1 MISHGASM
9 SRLFSSVSCQS
20 SRTRVHVTARSK
32 SSGAA
37 AATAS
42 KKCPITGTGGDTDNG
57 QGQVKLHD
65 LPKLPF
71 LGSLIPQHSGV
82 DKFDL
87 SKTYDWWYGSHS
99 KFGNFYSIGMPG
111 MGKGIY
117 GTAYIMTDPNEYMK
131 VLRKEG
137 QHPFGAVMSEWPFI
151 RYYEDGGDQPGCSVG
166 RALFSQGESWQRI
179 RRFMQTDLL
188 SPGSAKGYVPGMI
201 KACQTASDGAP
212 LYAKDINGYTAQC
225 SFDMFSSIVF
235 GDFPGMAGTG
245 KKEEQDMKFCTSS
258 VDALELVLP
267 MMVDPAE
274 LIQLKLGLKSKTYS
288 TFESNFTVARAIAS
302 QKVQSFK
309 ERKANGELQN
319 DFEKNSYA
327 SLAIDRYLSSVG
339 EEGALEEDEVGELIM
354 ISLVAALDT
363 TSAML
368 NWCIVHLAMNPH
380 VQEALFEEVSSNV
393 TEEGN
398 LTADYFSSKSS
409 SAYLNAVLRENH
421 RITPPIALNLM
432 KENVTDE
439 IVIHDV
445 TLLKQSTVV
454 LDTRSLGMNPD
465 VVEDPDT
472 FDPTRWFDEEKVKG
486 RKGTTAEVLDHP
498 LYKEPFSA
506 GARKC
511 PGSRVAN
518 YEVKT
523 MLSQLVLDW
532 KFSFAPGSN
541 KIKNWRDIS
550 YFNGLTVQ
558 PTVPELS
565 FEKRL

>member
-1 MISHGASM
+1 MISRGASM
-9 SRLFSSVSCQS
+9 NKLFSSVSCQS
-20 SRTRVHVTARSK
+20 SKRRVLVTARSK
-32 SSGAA
+32 SSSAA
-37 AATAS
+37 AAAAN
-42 KKCPITGTGGDTDNG
+42 KCPITGAGGGADN
-57 QGQVKLHD
+57 GQVKLCNV
-65 LPKLPF
+65 PKLPI
-71 LGSLIPQHSGV
+71 LGSLIPQYSGI

-87 SKTYDWWYGSHS
+87 SKTYDWWYNSHS

-117 GTAYIMTDPNEYMK
+117 GTTYIMTDPNEYMK

-137 QHPFGAVMSEWPFI
+137 RHPFGAVMMEWPFVK
-151 RYYEDGGDQPGCSVG
+151 YYEDGGDQPGCSAG
-166 RALFSQGESWQRI
+166 TALFSRGESWQRI

-188 SPGSAKGYVPGMI
+188 SPDAAKGYVPGMI
-201 KACQTASDGAP
+201 KACQTASQGAP
-212 LYAKDINGYTAQC
+212 LHAKNINGYTAQC

-235 GDFPGMAGTG
+235 GEFPGLAGSG
-245 KKEEQDMKFCTSS
+245 KKEEQDEKFCTSS
-258 VDALELVLP
+258 ITALELVLP
-267 MMVDPAE
+267 MMADPTE
-274 LIQLKLGLKSKTYS
+274 RVQQMLGFKSKNYS
-288 TFESNFTVARAIAS
+288 TFEANFTLARKIAS
-302 QKVQSFK
+302 QKIENFK
-309 ERKANGELQN
+309 ERKANGELHN

-327 SLAIDRYLSSVG
+327 SLAIDRYLSSLG
-339 EEGALEEDEVGELIM
+339 EEGALQEDEVGELIM
-354 ISLVAALDT
+354 IALVAALDT

-380 VQEALFEEVSSNV
+380 VQEALFEEISSNV

-398 LTADYFSSKSS
+398 LTADYFSSKSN
-409 SAYLNAVLRENH
+409 SAYLNALLRENH
-421 RITPPIALNLM
+421 RITPPIAANLV
-432 KENVTDE
+432 KENVTDD

-445 TLLKQSTVV
+445 TLPKQSIVI

-472 FDPTRWFDEEKVKG
+472 FDPTRWFDEENVKG
-486 RKGTTAEVLDHP
+486 RKGTSAEALDHP

-518 YEVKT
+518 YEAKT

-532 KFSFAPGSN
+532 KISFAPDGN
-541 KIKNWRDIS
+541 KIKSWRDVP

-565 FEKRL
+565 FEKRQ

>member
-1 MISHGASM
+1 MISRGASM
-9 SRLFSSVSCQS
+9 NRFFSSVSCQS
-20 SRTRVHVTARSK
+20 SKTRVHVTARSK
-32 SSGAA
+32 SSRAA
-37 AATAS
+37 AA
-42 KKCPITGTGGDTDNG
+42 KCPITGAGGDTDN
-57 QGQVKLHD
+57 GQVKLHD
-65 LPKLPF
+65 LPKLPI

-87 SKTYDWWYGSHS
+87 SKTYDWWYSSHR

-137 QHPFGAVMSEWPFI
+137 QHPYGAVMSEWPFV

-201 KACQTASDGAP
+201 KACETASQGAP

-235 GDFPGMAGTG
+235 GEFPGMAGTG
-245 KKEEQDMKFCTSS
+245 KKEEQDLTFCKSS

-267 MMVDPAE
+267 MMADPSE
-274 LIQLKLGLKSKTYS
+274 LFQYKLGLKSKTYS
-288 TFESNFTVARAIAS
+288 TFESNFTVARKIAS

-398 LTADYFSSKSS
+398 LTADYFSSKSNC
-409 SAYLNAVLRENH
+409 AYLNAVLRENH
-421 RITPPIALNLM
+421 RITPPIAANLM
-432 KENVTDE
+432 KENVIDE
-439 IVIHDV
+439 VVIHDV
-445 TLLKQSTVV
+445 TLPKQSIVL
-454 LDTRSLGMNPD
+454 LDTRSIGMNPD
-465 VVEDPDT
+465 VVENPDT
-472 FDPTRWFDEEKVKG
+472 FDPMRWFDEEKVKG
-486 RKGTTAEVLDHP
+486 RKGTSAEVLDHP

-532 KFSFAPGSN
+532 KISFASDGD

-565 FEKRL
+565 FQKRL

>member
-1 MISHGASM
+1 MISRGASM
-9 SRLFSSVSCQS
+9 NRLFSSVSCQS
-20 SRTRVHVTARSK
+20 SKRRVGLVTARSK
-32 SSGAA
+32 SSSA

-42 KKCPITGTGGDTDNG
+42 KCPITGAGGDADN
-57 QGQVKLHD
+57 GQVKLCTV
-65 LPKLPF
+65 PKLPI
-71 LGSLIPQHSGV
+71 LGSIIPQYSGV

-87 SKTYDWWYGSHS
+87 SKTYDWWYSNHS
-99 KFGNFYSIGMPG
+99 KFGDFISIGLPG
-111 MGKGIY
+111 TGKGIY
-117 GTAYIMTDPNEYMK
+117 GTTYIMTDPNEYMK

-137 QHPFGAVMSEWPFI
+137 QHPFGAVMTEWPFI
-151 RYYEDGGDQPGCSVG
+151 KYYEDGGDQPGCSAG
-166 RALFSQGESWQRI
+166 TALFSQGESWQRI

-188 SPGSAKGYVPGMI
+188 SPDAAKGYVPGMI
-201 KACQTASDGAP
+201 KACQTASQGAP
-212 LYAKDINGYTAQC
+212 LHAKNINGYTAQC

-235 GDFPGMAGTG
+235 GEFPGLAGRG
-245 KKEEQDMKFCTSS
+245 KKEEQDEMFCTSS
-258 VDALELVLP
+258 IAALELIIP
-267 MMVDPAE
+267 MMADPTE
-274 LIQLKLGLKSKTYS
+274 RIQHKLGFKSKTYS
-288 TFESNFTVARAIAS
+288 TFEANFTIARKIAS
-302 QKVQSFK
+302 QKIENFK

-327 SLAIDRYLSSVG
+327 SLAIDRYLSSLG
-339 EEGALEEDEVGELIM
+339 EEGALQEDEVGELIM
-354 ISLVAALDT
+354 VALVAALDT

-380 VQEALFEEVSSNV
+380 VQEALFEEISSNV
-393 TEEGN
+393 TEEGD
-398 LTADYFSSKSS
+398 LTADYFSSKSK
-409 SAYLNAVLRENH
+409 SAYLNALLRENH
-421 RITPPIALNLM
+421 RITPPIALNLL

-439 IVIHDV
+439 VVIHDV
-445 TLLKQSTVV
+445 TLPKQSIVM

-472 FDPTRWFDEEKVKG
+472 FDPKRWFDEENVKG
-486 RKGTTAEVLDHP
+486 RKGTPAEALDHP

-518 YEVKT
+518 YEAKT

-532 KFSFAPGSN
+532 KISLAPDGN
-541 KIKNWRDIS
+541 KIQSWRDVP

-565 FEKRL
+565 FEKRQ